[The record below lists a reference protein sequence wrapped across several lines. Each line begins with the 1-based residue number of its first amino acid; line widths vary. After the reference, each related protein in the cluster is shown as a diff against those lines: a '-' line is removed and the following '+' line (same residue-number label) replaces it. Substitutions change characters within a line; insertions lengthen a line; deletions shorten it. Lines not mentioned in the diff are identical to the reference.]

1 MENQIFKGLLLRDQK
16 YLSKNMH
23 RLTQL
28 SVKESTNRIVKRRH
42 QIVSAQ
48 KGLYS
53 FNANPELKLEY
64 QPSILSTINESAAMN
79 VQSSTTADTLADVAD
94 TDEGIKRYT

>member
-1 MENQIFKGLLLRDQK
+1 
-16 YLSKNMH
+16 MH

-42 QIVSAQ
+42 QTMSTQ
-48 KGLYS
+48 KGLYC

-64 QPSILSTINESAAMN
+64 QPSILSTINESATSNAL
-79 VQSSTTADTLADVAD
+79 SSATADTLADVAD
-94 TDEGIKRYT
+94 TEEGIKRYT